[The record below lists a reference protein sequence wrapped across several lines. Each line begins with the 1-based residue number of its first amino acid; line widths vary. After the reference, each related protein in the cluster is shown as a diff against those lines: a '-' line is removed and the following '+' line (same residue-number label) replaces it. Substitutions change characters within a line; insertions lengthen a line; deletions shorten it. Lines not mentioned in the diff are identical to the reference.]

1 MEAYRLQS
9 QANDMSSIRTNLIS
23 GWRQAGR
30 IQYRSL
36 LKNKIRHSKI
46 ESAKEKSI
54 PSSYNWDFLYRQVLN
69 KISALFFCFAQNI
82 DIYIILLNIK
92 FSFIY

>member
-1 MEAYRLQS
+1 M
-9 QANDMSSIRTNLIS
+9 N
-23 GWRQAGR
+23 
-30 IQYRSL
+30 
-36 LKNKIRHSKI
+36 
-46 ESAKEKSI
+46 
-54 PSSYNWDFLYRQVLN
+54 FLYRQVLN